1 MPRWPAAP
9 PCSTARNLSFVIQ
22 CDLGF
27 GDERLGY
34 LFTLGD
40 GAPHVEKGW
49 DGEASATVRQD
60 LVDLLREL
68 FGPAGPYGVTRE
80 LSAKIAPSP
89 EDRRRMAGTGR

>member
-1 MPRWPAAP
+1 MANIGPDTVAEVMLAEVACRAALLDGP
-9 PCSTARNLSFVIQ
+9 QLKFVIQ

-49 DGEASATVRQD
+49 DGEASAKCART
-60 LVDLLREL
+60 
-68 FGPAGPYGVTRE
+68 
-80 LSAKIAPSP
+80 
-89 EDRRRMAGTGR
+89 